1 MDLDRIDTAPEAT
14 VRAVLKEIF
23 AKATTPAFG
32 VLPQRELDLLLFK
45 ALRDCGILER
55 DDSLYSLMTD
65 LKITRA
71 KARNLLFDLQIREAS
86 ATGDLDREAR
96 EALARPRGFVIDG
109 SYLAFGV
116 ENPVVQAHIKDRVTQ
131 LGHLADAS
139 FDSTVVK
146 VKPKAIG
153 ELAAALMDEDE
164 ETAFRD
170 AMVAAGF
177 DREKS
182 MAAFLK
188 AGLMHVAEKL
198 LSEDAAEIGESYLED
213 LAGFFT
219 PYASKAKN
227 RIVKV
232 LRAAFKRDQDE
243 GEGPRIR

>member
-1 MDLDRIDTAPEAT
+1 MDLDLIDTAPEAT

-23 AKATTPAFG
+23 TKATTPAFG

-45 ALRDCGILER
+45 ALRDCKILHKG
-55 DDSLYSLMTD
+55 DSLYSLMTD

-86 ATGDLDREAR
+86 AMADLDRDAR
-96 EALARPRGFVIDG
+96 EALARPRGFVLDG

-139 FDSTVVK
+139 FDSTVIR
-146 VKPKAIG
+146 VKPSAIG
-153 ELAAALMDEDE
+153 VLAAALMDDDE
-164 ETAFRD
+164 EEAFRD

-177 DREKS
+177 ERDKS

-188 AGLMHVAEKL
+188 AGLMHVAEKIAG
-198 LSEDAAEIGESYLED
+198 EDVAEIGESYLED

-219 PYASKAKN
+219 PYASKAKS
-227 RIVKV
+227 RVVKI
-232 LRAAFKRDQDE
+232 LKAAFKRDKTDD
-243 GEGPRIR
+243 EGPRIR